1 MTGVAFLHSIRR
13 VAPEAFA
20 WRAKPYEFVDVI
32 PAIDLLAGDERLRL
46 ALDAGA
52 DLAELAEEW
61 LQERVIFETVRQE
74 MLLY

>member
-1 MTGVAFLHSIRR
+1 M
-13 VAPEAFA
+13 
-20 WRAKPYEFVDVI
+20 I